1 MKHLAAY
8 LLLGLGGNSS
18 PSAKDVKKVLA
29 SVGIEAD
36 NDRLKALIDEL
47 KDKDINEVRRRPP
60 QPLTRDSDVS
70 SCSSSPKVR
79 ASSLAFHRAA
89 RAAVPRRRPE
99 VLLAA
104 TPAARRRP
112 RRRRKRRRRSLT
124 RTWALVCSIRG
135 VRESVRSG
143 QIRRAEHCRLR
154 SIISLCLAAS
164 TVKRKSDE
172 QAEIICCE
180 FYMTWAWQH
189 TCQLHFCAIFPSGSL
204 SFDIT

>member
-47 KDKDINEVRRRPP
+47 KDKDINEVRRRLP
-60 QPLTRDSDVS
+60 QPLTRYSDLF
-70 SCSSSPKVR
+70 SCSSSPKAR

-89 RAAVPRRRPE
+89 RAAVPRPRPA
-99 VLLAA
+99 VLLVA

-112 RRRRKRRRRSLT
+112 RRRRKRRRRSPT

-135 VRESVRSG
+135 CGSVRSC
-143 QIRRAEHCRLR
+143 QLRRAECVR
-154 SIISLCLAAS
+154 SFLCLAAS
-164 TVKRKSDE
+164 TVKWK
-172 QAEIICCE
+172 
-180 FYMTWAWQH
+180 
-189 TCQLHFCAIFPSGSL
+189 
-204 SFDIT
+204 